1 MQQTHYYEGESR
13 MLDSPEGICAG
24 QAGFEYPA
32 TSVPFSKAHRWKL
45 EWMERISGNC
55 GQDFILKVEH
65 ST

>member
-32 TSVPFSKAHRWKL
+32 TSVSFSNWLAELRTRL
-45 EWMERISGNC
+45 ERLGR
-55 GQDFILKVEH
+55 V
-65 ST
+65 